1 MLLVCQS
8 ETRVKTSQTQT
19 GQSAFV
25 ASSWPRTGPVS
36 STLRL
41 SVRRFTRG
49 SGSAPR
55 SPLARAGPLHLVQ
68 ATSGVRDSRASSSSP
83 PATRSGP
90 QPDPP
95 HPQAGARCREA
106 TGRRGRE
113 ELARSSRDHRSWT
126 TIPRRRYVARPS
138 SPSHVGSCSPTGFV
152 KRGNSGRDFVGQW
165 RRCVYGPAR
174 GCTEGGS
181 VHGMRGVCE
190 AVRGGGGDDRCEG
203 RGVDRGRR
211 ICIM

>member
-1 MLLVCQS
+1 M
-8 ETRVKTSQTQT
+8 
-19 GQSAFV
+19 
-25 ASSWPRTGPVS
+25 S

-55 SPLARAGPLHLVQ
+55 SPLARAGPLHLR

-83 PATRSGP
+83 PAATRSGP

-95 HPQAGARCREA
+95 HPQAGARFREA
-106 TGRRGRE
+106 TGRRCRE
-113 ELARSSRDHRSWT
+113 ELARSSRDHSSRT

-138 SPSHVGSCSPTGFV
+138 SPSHAGSCSPTGFV
-152 KRGNSGRDFVGQW
+152 KRGNSGCDFVGQCW
-165 RRCVYGPAR
+165 RCVHGPAR
-174 GCTEGGS
+174 GCPEGGS

-190 AVRGGGGDDRCEG
+190 EVRGGGGDDRCEG

-211 ICIM
+211 LCIMQVLHVGLCDRVVTASILASLSVFFPL